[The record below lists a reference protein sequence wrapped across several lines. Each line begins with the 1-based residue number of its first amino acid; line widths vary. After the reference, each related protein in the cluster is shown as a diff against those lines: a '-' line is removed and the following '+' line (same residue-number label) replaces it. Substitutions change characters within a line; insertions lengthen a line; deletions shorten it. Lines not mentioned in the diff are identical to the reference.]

1 MKGDFKVCKVSLKCI
16 HKQIQENDFFLTNG
30 NAKRIV
36 KLTTVS
42 RTAALP
48 LRTAHPCRRHPG
60 GRRLPCCV

>member
-36 KLTTVS
+36 KLTTV
-42 RTAALP
+42 TGPHTPAAVTLVAAVF
-48 LRTAHPCRRHPG
+48 LVVYRITE
-60 GRRLPCCV
+60 